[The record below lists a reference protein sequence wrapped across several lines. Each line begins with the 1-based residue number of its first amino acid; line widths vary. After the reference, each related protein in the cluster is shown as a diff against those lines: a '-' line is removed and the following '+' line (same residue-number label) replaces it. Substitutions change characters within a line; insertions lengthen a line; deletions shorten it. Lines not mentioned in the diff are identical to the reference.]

1 MLING
6 LINCVRTLSFRMFPI
21 FPQLQ
26 VAVPAIRQMP
36 LAITFN
42 NDDKKEFD
50 LTKWIQESFLQFA
63 APKKRVGFT
72 VTFDD

>member
-36 LAITFN
+36 LAITYN
-42 NDDKKEFD
+42 NEDKKEFD

-63 APKKRVGFT
+63 APKKRVGT
-72 VTFDD
+72 TMIL